1 MKGLVKIDSLNKMK
15 EALELIEKLKESYKL
30 AVKTKK
36 YYSKLWE
43 EEENQFKQHRYLEVF
58 RDCKRLEEQT
68 KEKLIALFREC
79 ELIFEELE
87 G

>member
-1 MKGLVKIDSLNKMK
+1 MKGLVTRNNLNQIK

-43 EEENQFKQHRYLEVF
+43 EEENQFKQHIYLEIS
-58 RDCKRLEEQT
+58 RDCKRVEEQT

>member
-1 MKGLVKIDSLNKMK
+1 MKGLVTRDNLNQMK

-36 YYSKLWE
+36 YYSKLWD
-43 EEENQFKQHRYLEVF
+43 EEENQFKKHTHLELI
-58 RDCKRLEEQT
+58 RDCKRVEEQT
-68 KEKLIALFREC
+68 KETLIALFRKC